1 MNLRRLPP
9 TQWCPRV
16 EVMGLY
22 LRGWQID
29 NVLYGEALAT
39 SPSSDI
45 EEKQFWGRHLYKSFA

>member
-1 MNLRRLPP
+1 MNLRSLPP

-16 EVMGLY
+16 EVTGLY

-45 EEKQFWGRHLYKSFA
+45 EEKQF